1 MPHGRSQCALTVT
14 VGAKNFI
21 ISSEDLVAVN
31 RYIKVTA
38 DCGVEHQHGLVGH
51 NRGMSWG
58 FAIVEGLSMIPA
70 LAPGERVLVRYGA
83 NFSIGD
89 IVLVDRGDR
98 IDIKR
103 VTRIEDS
110 HIFVEGDNTAVST
123 DSRHYG
129 AINRDTIIAKVIWRL
144 PKNFRVSS

>member
-1 MPHGRSQCALTVT
+1 
-14 VGAKNFI
+14 
-21 ISSEDLVAVN
+21 
-31 RYIKVTA
+31 
-38 DCGVEHQHGLVGH
+38 
-51 NRGMSWG
+51 MSWG
-58 FAIVEGLSMIPA
+58 FAIVEGLSMIPS

-83 NFSIGD
+83 DFTIGD
-89 IVLVDRGDR
+89 IVLVDRGER

-144 PKNFRVSS
+144 PKYFRVSS